1 MLKCPRE
8 FAVIQH
14 DSVSW
19 FYSGAKSSLTQ
30 NRWRMM
36 SWWHD
41 LLSRPVMFTRQARI
55 TAHMIRYLTV
65 SVDFSMHS
73 FLPGEKLWTHQ
84 QSSLELCSFFLF
96 SLECLTG
103 RRMSLF
109 LFTFPTSLVFF
120 PSQLYKVKPTFTIQV
135 IVHTA
140 SKNNISAARQSSL
153 WCNRS
158 PEARM
163 AHNDSLC
170 NVQTDSHYFSCS
182 LSLSLSWLLSFHTPW
197 IFLRITPWFIW
208 KCGFSGLISGVC

>member
-1 MLKCPRE
+1 
-8 FAVIQH
+8 
-14 DSVSW
+14 
-19 FYSGAKSSLTQ
+19 
-30 NRWRMM
+30 M
-36 SWWHD
+36 SRWHD

-55 TAHMIRYLTV
+55 TAHAIQYLTV
-65 SVDFSMHS
+65 SVDFSMLS
-73 FLPGEKLWTHQ
+73 FLPGGKLWTHQ
-84 QSSLELCSFFLF
+84 QSSLEPCSFFLF
-96 SLECLTG
+96 SLERLTG

-120 PSQLYKVKPTFTIQV
+120 FFFPQLYKVKPTFTIQV

-158 PEARM
+158 PRARM

-182 LSLSLSWLLSFHTPW
+182 LFLSHDVYPSTLHEFFYVGNVV
-197 IFLRITPWFIW
+197 FL
-208 KCGFSGLISGVC
+208 G